1 MKFYLITQKGNEMNI
16 SLNKPKHITSLAT
29 AGLLVSVE
37 VNVWS
42 ATKQDR
48 GISNEVTT
56 AKKADQNAGRFV
68 KNLLANNIDH
78 KNLLNYRQTI
88 YNWMQRTTY
97 PWNKA
102 QDYLP
107 HVSLPKFMQ
116 EFHDHKAEFERL
128 LDTFCNNYATTV
140 SNMAFAQ
147 GQMFNR
153 NDYPDVSEVRNK
165 FCITLYTSEI
175 PVGDYRCAIAQDLA
189 NDLNN
194 HYNQQAETIVQ
205 GILNDQIDRL
215 VEVME
220 SLSHCCD
227 VDEYMG
233 KDGEMK
239 QKKRKIY
246 EGTVAKAK
254 EYCHVYKDF
263 NLTGDAKLSGVIT
276 QLEMALRGV
285 DADMLRESD
294 AARSQVK
301 DEVDDILSKFM
312 PRSNDI

>member
-1 MKFYLITQKGNEMNI
+1 MVT
-16 SLNKPKHITSLAT
+16 LNKPQHITSLAT
-29 AGLLVSVE
+29 SGLLVSVE

-48 GISNEVTT
+48 AISNEVTT
-56 AKKADQNAGRFV
+56 AKKADSNAGRFV

-88 YNWMQRTTY
+88 YNWMVRTTY

-102 QDYLP
+102 QDFLP
-107 HVSLPKFMQ
+107 YVSLPKFMEDFHKHEV
-116 EFHDHKAEFERL
+116 EFNKL
-128 LDTFCNNYATTV
+128 LDTFCDNYSTTV

-153 NDYPDVSEVRNK
+153 NDYPDVSEVRTK
-165 FCITLYTSEI
+165 FGVTLYTSEI

-189 NDLNN
+189 DDLNN
-194 HYNQQAETIVQ
+194 HYNKQAQSIVQ
-205 GILNDQIDRL
+205 KILDDQIERL
-215 VEVME
+215 VDVMQ

-227 VDEYMG
+227 VDEYVS
-233 KDGEMK
+233 KDGETK

-246 EGTVAKAK
+246 EGTVEKAK
-254 EYCHVYKDF
+254 EYCRVFKDF
-263 NLTGDAKLSGVIT
+263 NLTNDAKLDEAVS
-276 QLEMALRGV
+276 QLDLALRGIN
-285 DADMLRESD
+285 ADMLRESD

-301 DEVDDILSKFM
+301 DEMDDILSKFA
-312 PRSNDI
+312 PRNV

>member
-1 MKFYLITQKGNEMNI
+1 MNI
-16 SLNKPKHITSLAT
+16 SLNKPQHITSLAT

-48 GISNEVTT
+48 AISNEVTT
-56 AKKADQNAGRFV
+56 AKKADVNAGRFV
-68 KNLLANNIDH
+68 KNLLANNVDH

-88 YNWMQRTTY
+88 YNWMVRTTY

-102 QDYLP
+102 QDFLP

-116 EFHDHKAEFERL
+116 EFHNHQAEFNKL
-128 LDTFCNNYATTV
+128 LDTFCANYATTV

-147 GQMFNR
+147 GDMFNR
-153 NDYPDVSEVRNK
+153 NDYPDVSEVRSK
-165 FCITLYTSEI
+165 FGVTLYTSEI

-189 NDLNN
+189 DDLNN
-194 HYNQQAETIVQ
+194 HYNKQAETIVQ
-205 GILNDQIDRL
+205 GILNDQIERL
-215 VEVME
+215 VDVMQ
-220 SLSHCCD
+220 SLSHCCG

-233 KDGEMK
+233 KDGETK

-246 EGTVAKAK
+246 EGTVEKAK
-254 EYCHVYKDF
+254 EYCRVFKDF
-263 NLTGDAKLSGVIT
+263 NLMNDSKLDEAVS
-276 QLEMALRGV
+276 QLDLALRGV
-285 DADMLRESD
+285 NADMLRDSD

-301 DEVDDILSKFM
+301 DEMDDILSKFA
-312 PRSNDI
+312 PRNI

>member
-1 MKFYLITQKGNEMNI
+1 ME
-16 SLNKPKHITSLAT
+16 LNKPQHITSLAT
-29 AGLLVSVE
+29 SGLLVAVE

-48 GISNEVTT
+48 AISNEVTL

-68 KNLLANNIDH
+68 KNLLANNVDH

-88 YNWMQRTTY
+88 YNWMVRTTY

-102 QDYLP
+102 QDFLP

-116 EFHDHKAEFERL
+116 EFHNHQAEFNKL

-147 GQMFNR
+147 GDMFNR
-153 NDYPDVSEVRNK
+153 NDYPDVSEVRSK
-165 FCITLYTSEI
+165 FGVQLYTSEI

-189 NDLNN
+189 DDLNN
-194 HYNQQAETIVQ
+194 HYNKQAETIVQ
-205 GILNDQIDRL
+205 GILNDQIERL
-215 VEVME
+215 VDVME
-220 SLSHCCD
+220 SLSHCCG
-227 VDEYMG
+227 VDEYTG

-246 EGTVAKAK
+246 EGTVEKAK
-254 EYCHVYKDF
+254 EYCRVFKDF
-263 NLTGDAKLSGVIT
+263 NLTNDAKLDAAVT
-276 QLEMALRGV
+276 QLDLALRGV
-285 DADMLRESD
+285 NADMLRESD
-294 AARSQVK
+294 AARSDVK
-301 DEVDDILSKFM
+301 SGVEDILSMFAA
-312 PRSNDI
+312 R

>member
-1 MKFYLITQKGNEMNI
+1 MNI
-16 SLNKPKHITSLAT
+16 SLNKPQHVTSLAT

-48 GISNEVTT
+48 VISNEVTT
-56 AKKADQNAGRFV
+56 AKKADQSAGRFV

-128 LDTFCNNYATTV
+128 LDTFCNNYSTTV

-153 NDYPDVSEVRNK
+153 NDYPDVAEVRNK
-165 FCITLYTSEI
+165 FGVTLYTSEI

-189 NDLNN
+189 DDLNN

-205 GILNDQIDRL
+205 TILNDQIDRL
-215 VEVME
+215 VDVME

-239 QKKRKIY
+239 QKRRKIY
-246 EGTVAKAK
+246 EGTVEKAK
-254 EYCHVYKDF
+254 EYCRVYKDF
-263 NLTGDAKLSGVIT
+263 NLTGDAKLSGVIS
-276 QLEMALRGV
+276 QLELALRGV

-312 PRSNDI
+312 PRNI

>member
-1 MKFYLITQKGNEMNI
+1 MNI
-16 SLNKPKHITSLAT
+16 ELNKPQHVTSLAT

-48 GISNEVTT
+48 AISNEVTT

-68 KNLLANNIDH
+68 KNLLANNVDH

-116 EFHDHKAEFERL
+116 EFHTHKTEFERL
-128 LDTFCNNYATTV
+128 LDVFCNNYATTV

-153 NDYPDVSEVRNK
+153 NDYPDVNEVRSK
-165 FCITLYTSEI
+165 FGVTLYTSEI

-189 NDLNN
+189 DDLNS
-194 HYNQQAETIVQ
+194 HYNQQAQRIVE
-205 GILNDQIDRL
+205 GIINDQVERL
-215 VEVME
+215 TEVMQ
-220 SLSHCCD
+220 SLAHCCGY
-227 VDEYMG
+227 DETTTT
-233 KDGEMK
+233 DGETK

-246 EGTVAKAK
+246 EGTVEKAK
-254 EYCHVYKDF
+254 EYCRVYKDF
-263 NLTGDAKLSGVIT
+263 NLTNDQALDDAIT
-276 QLEMALRGV
+276 QLDMALRGV
-285 DADMLRESD
+285 DAETLRDSD
-294 AARSQVK
+294 AVRSQVK
-301 DEVDDILSKFM
+301 DEVDDILSKFA
-312 PRSNDI
+312 PRSI

>member
-1 MKFYLITQKGNEMNI
+1 MNI
-16 SLNKPKHITSLAT
+16 SLNKPQHVTSLAT

-48 GISNEVTT
+48 VISNEVTT
-56 AKKADQNAGRFV
+56 AKKADQSAGRFV
-68 KNLLANNIDH
+68 KNLLANNVDH

-128 LDTFCNNYATTV
+128 LDTFCNNYSTTV

-153 NDYPDVSEVRNK
+153 NDYPDVAEVRNK
-165 FCITLYTSEI
+165 FGVTLYTSEI

-189 NDLNN
+189 DDLNN

-205 GILNDQIDRL
+205 TILNDQIDRL
-215 VEVME
+215 VDVME

-239 QKKRKIY
+239 QKRRKIY
-246 EGTVAKAK
+246 EGTVEKAK
-254 EYCHVYKDF
+254 EYCRVYKDF
-263 NLTGDAKLSGVIT
+263 NLTGDAKLSGVIS
-276 QLEMALRGV
+276 QLELALRGV

-312 PRSNDI
+312 PRSI

>member
-1 MKFYLITQKGNEMNI
+1 MESKMN
-16 SLNKPKHITSLAT
+16 LEKPKHITSLAT

-48 GISNEVTT
+48 AISNEVTT
-56 AKKADQNAGRFV
+56 AKKADQSAGRFV

-78 KNLLNYRQTI
+78 KNLLNYRQTV
-88 YNWMQRTTY
+88 YNWMQRMTY
-97 PWNKA
+97 SWNKS

-116 EFHDHKAEFERL
+116 EFHDHEVEFNKL
-128 LDTFCNNYATTV
+128 LDVFCNNYATTV

-153 NDYPDVSEVRNK
+153 NDYPDVSEIRTK
-165 FCITLYTSEI
+165 FGITLYTSEI
-175 PVGDYRCAIAQDLA
+175 PQGDYRCQIAQDLA
-189 NDLNN
+189 DDLNN
-194 HYNQQAETIVQ
+194 HYNKQAQSIVQ
-205 GILNDQIDRL
+205 NILNDQVERL

-227 VDEYMG
+227 VDEYIG
-233 KDGEMK
+233 KDGESK

-246 EGTVAKAK
+246 EGTVEKAR
-254 EYCHVYKDF
+254 EYCRTFKEF
-263 NLTGDAKLSGVIT
+263 NLTNDAKLDAAVS
-276 QLEMALRGV
+276 QLDLALRGV
-285 DADMLRESD
+285 NADMLRESD
-294 AARSQVK
+294 AARSDVK
-301 DEVDDILSKFM
+301 SSMDDILSMFAA
-312 PRSNDI
+312 R

>member
-1 MKFYLITQKGNEMNI
+1 MNI
-16 SLNKPKHITSLAT
+16 SLNKPQHVTSLAT

-48 GISNEVTT
+48 AISNEVTT
-56 AKKADQNAGRFV
+56 AKKADVNAGRFV
-68 KNLLANNIDH
+68 KNLLANNVDH

-88 YNWMQRTTY
+88 YNWMVRVTY

-116 EFHDHKAEFERL
+116 EFNTHQTEFERL
-128 LDTFCNNYATTV
+128 LDVFCTNYGTTV

-147 GQMFNR
+147 GDMFNR
-153 NDYPDVSEVRNK
+153 NDYPDVAEIRQK
-165 FCITLYTSEI
+165 FGINLYTSEI
-175 PVGDYRCAIAQDLA
+175 PVGDYRCQIAQELA
-189 NDLNN
+189 DDLNN
-194 HYNQQAETIVQ
+194 HYNKQAQTIVQ

-215 VEVME
+215 ADVLE
-220 SLSHCCD
+220 SLSHCCGT
-227 VDEYMG
+227 DEYMG
-233 KDGEMK
+233 KDGETK

-246 EGTVAKAK
+246 EGTVEKAK
-254 EYCHVYKDF
+254 EYCRVYKDF
-263 NLTGDAKLSGVIT
+263 NLTNDAKLDAVVA
-276 QLEMALRGV
+276 QLDLALRGV
-285 DADMLRESD
+285 DADTLRESD

-301 DEVDDILSKFM
+301 DEVDDIMSKFGFS
-312 PRSNDI
+312 SN

>member
-1 MKFYLITQKGNEMNI
+1 MN
-16 SLNKPKHITSLAT
+16 LEKPKHITSLAT

-48 GISNEVTT
+48 AISNEVTT
-56 AKKADQNAGRFV
+56 AKKAQQSAGRFV
-68 KNLLANNIDH
+68 KNLLADNIDH
-78 KNLLNYRQTI
+78 KNLLNYRQTV
-88 YNWMQRTTY
+88 YNWMVRSTY
-97 PWNKA
+97 PWNKG

-107 HVSLPKFMQ
+107 HVALPNFMQ
-116 EFHDHKAEFERL
+116 EFHNHQIEFNKL
-128 LDTFCNNYATTV
+128 LDTFCANYATTV

-153 NDYPDVSEVRNK
+153 NDYPDVSEIRGK
-165 FCITLYTSEI
+165 FCISLYTSEI

-189 NDLNN
+189 DDLNN
-194 HYNQQAETIVQ
+194 HYTKQAESIVQ
-205 GILNDQIDRL
+205 NILNDQVERL

-227 VDEYMG
+227 VDEYVG
-233 KDGEMK
+233 KDGEKK

-246 EGTVAKAK
+246 EGTVDKAK
-254 EYCHVYKDF
+254 EYCRVFKDF
-263 NLTGDAKLSGVIT
+263 NLTNDAKLDAAVS
-276 QLEMALRGV
+276 QLDIALRGV
-285 DADMLRESD
+285 NADMLRESD

-301 DEVDDILSKFM
+301 HEVEDILSMFA
-312 PRSNDI
+312 PR

>member
-1 MKFYLITQKGNEMNI
+1 MN
-16 SLNKPKHITSLAT
+16 LEKPKHITSLAT

-48 GISNEVTT
+48 AISNEVTT
-56 AKKADQNAGRFV
+56 AKKAAQSAGRFV
-68 KNLLANNIDH
+68 KNLLADNIDH
-78 KNLLNYRQTI
+78 KNLLNYRQTV
-88 YNWMQRTTY
+88 YNWMVRSTY
-97 PWNKA
+97 PWNKS
-102 QDYLP
+102 QDFLP
-107 HVSLPKFMQ
+107 HVSLPSFMQ
-116 EFHDHKAEFERL
+116 EFHAHQTEFNRL
-128 LDTFCNNYATTV
+128 LDEFCANYATTV

-153 NDYPDVSEVRNK
+153 NDYPDVSEIRSK
-165 FCITLYTSEI
+165 FCISLYTSEI

-189 NDLNN
+189 DDLNN
-194 HYNQQAETIVQ
+194 HYNKQAESIVQ
-205 GILNDQIDRL
+205 NILTDQVERL

-227 VDEYMG
+227 VDEYVG

-246 EGTVAKAK
+246 EGTVEKAK
-254 EYCHVYKDF
+254 EYCRVFKDF
-263 NLTGDAKLSGVIT
+263 NLTNDAKLDAAVS
-276 QLEMALRGV
+276 QLNIALRGV
-285 DADMLRESD
+285 NADMLRESD

-301 DEVDDILSKFM
+301 NEVEDILSMFA
-312 PRSNDI
+312 PR

>member
-1 MKFYLITQKGNEMNI
+1 MNI
-16 SLNKPKHITSLAT
+16 SLNKPQHITSLAT

-48 GISNEVTT
+48 AISNEVTL

-68 KNLLANNIDH
+68 KNLLANNVDH

-88 YNWMQRTTY
+88 YNWMVRTTY

-116 EFHDHKAEFERL
+116 EFHNHQAEFNKL
-128 LDTFCNNYATTV
+128 LDTFCNNYAATV

-147 GQMFNR
+147 GDMFNR
-153 NDYPDVSEVRNK
+153 NDYPDVSEVRQK
-165 FCITLYTSEI
+165 FGVTLYTSEI

-189 NDLNN
+189 DDLNN
-194 HYNQQAETIVQ
+194 HYNKQAETIVQ
-205 GILNDQIDRL
+205 GILNDQIERL
-215 VEVME
+215 VDVME
-220 SLSHCCD
+220 SLSHCCG

-233 KDGEMK
+233 KDGETK

-246 EGTVAKAK
+246 EGTVEKAK
-254 EYCHVYKDF
+254 EYCRVFKDF
-263 NLTGDAKLSGVIT
+263 NLTGDSKLDEAVS
-276 QLEMALRGV
+276 QLDLALRGIN
-285 DADMLRESD
+285 ADMLRESD

-301 DEVDDILSKFM
+301 DEMDDILSKFA
-312 PRSNDI
+312 PRSI

>member
-1 MKFYLITQKGNEMNI
+1 MVT
-16 SLNKPKHITSLAT
+16 LNKPQHITSLAT

-48 GISNEVTT
+48 AISNEVTT
-56 AKKADQNAGRFV
+56 AKKADANAGRFV
-68 KNLLANNIDH
+68 KNLLANNVDH

-88 YNWMQRTTY
+88 YNWMVRTTY

-102 QDYLP
+102 QDFLP

-116 EFHDHKAEFERL
+116 EFHNHEVEFNKL
-128 LDTFCNNYATTV
+128 LDTFCANYSTTV

-147 GQMFNR
+147 GDMFNR
-153 NDYPDVSEVRNK
+153 NDYPDVSEVRSK
-165 FCITLYTSEI
+165 FGVTLYTSEI
-175 PVGDYRCAIAQDLA
+175 PVGDYRCSISQDLA
-189 NDLNN
+189 DDLNN
-194 HYNQQAETIVQ
+194 HYNKQAQSIVQ
-205 GILNDQIDRL
+205 KILDDQIERL
-215 VEVME
+215 VDVME

-227 VDEYMG
+227 VDEYVG

-246 EGTVAKAK
+246 EGTVEKAK
-254 EYCHVYKDF
+254 EYCRVFKDF
-263 NLTGDAKLSGVIT
+263 NLTNDAKLDEAVS
-276 QLEMALRGV
+276 QLDLALRGIN
-285 DADMLRESD
+285 ADMLRESD

-301 DEVDDILSKFM
+301 DEMDDILSKFA
-312 PRSNDI
+312 PKQ